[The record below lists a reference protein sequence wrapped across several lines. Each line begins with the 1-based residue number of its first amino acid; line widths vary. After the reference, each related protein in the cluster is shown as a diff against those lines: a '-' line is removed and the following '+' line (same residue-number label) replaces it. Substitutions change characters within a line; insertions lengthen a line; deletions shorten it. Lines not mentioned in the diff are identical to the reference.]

1 MIGVAIFTLVVAIGV
16 VTVIRRR
23 RAVKRSLNLGV
34 VSQQWL
40 VLHRAED
47 Q

>member
-1 MIGVAIFTLVVAIGV
+1 MIGVAILTLVVAIGV
-16 VTVIRRR
+16 ITVIRRR

-40 VLHRAED
+40 VLHRAEEK
-47 Q
+47 